1 MNEASQTELEIGF
14 RRLKEVLDQR
24 NMDYKV
30 LIFDI
35 DSQNQDDEPEKEADE
50 IRQGLSIE
58 SLSARPLLKRDF
70 INRVTGIVNDR

>member
-1 MNEASQTELEIGF
+1 LNEASQTELEIGF